1 MKDIFVV
8 AAKRTPFG
16 RYRGQWADQN
26 AVDLGQLVLTETLR
40 SIGVEV
46 SELDALFMGNVLG
59 SGLGQ
64 NMARQVAINA
74 GMKTTSSSVTIN
86 EVCGSS
92 LKALRLAQG
101 QMELGDFDFVAV
113 GGSESMTN
121 AVYYNA
127 ARNQPA
133 ENSIMMTDGLTD
145 AFSGQLMG
153 LTAENVA
160 EKYHVS
166 RQEMDSYSLQSH
178 QKAARAV
185 KEGYFASEMIPISI
199 NGRQI
204 SQDENI
210 RPDTNMAALAKLSP
224 AFVADGQVTAG
235 NSSPLSDG
243 ASMVLLATAAK
254 VKELG
259 LKPLARLGAF
269 AESGIDPAYMGFAPY
284 YAVQKLLQ
292 KTAHKITDYDV
303 VEVNEAFAAP
313 SVALTRDL
321 AIPQSRLNIFGGAI
335 ALGHPLAAT
344 GTRLVATAINALN
357 HVNGN
362 RALVTLCIGGGQA
375 IACELIR
382 VE

>member
-16 RYRGQWADQN
+16 RYRGQWTDQN

-40 SIGVEV
+40 SIGVES

-121 AVYYNA
+121 AVYYNEV
-127 ARNQPA
+127 RNQPA
-133 ENSIMMTDGLTD
+133 ENSIMMSDGLTD
-145 AFSGQLMG
+145 AFSRQLMG
-153 LTAENVA
+153 VTAENVA
-160 EKYHVS
+160 EKYHIS
-166 RQEMDSYSLQSH
+166 RQEMDSYSVQSH
-178 QKAARAV
+178 QKAAQAV
-185 KEGYFASEMIPISI
+185 KEGYFASEMISLSI
-199 NGRQI
+199 DGRRI

-210 RPDTNMAALAKLSP
+210 RSDTNMAALAKLSP

-243 ASMVLLATAAK
+243 ASMVLLATATK

-269 AESGIDPAYMGFAPY
+269 AESGTDSAYMGFAPY
-284 YAVQKLLQ
+284 YAVQKLLRR
-292 KTAHKITDYDV
+292 TDHKITDYDV

-313 SVALTRDL
+313 SVALAHAL
-321 AIPQSRLNIFGGAI
+321 AIPQSHLNIFGGAI
-335 ALGHPLAAT
+335 AVGHPLAAT